1 MVTQKNVRCVINRSV
16 DSEFNCLSKRKY
28 KVKNPLI
35 ESTKAGMPSGINE
48 KRDISPPL
56 FQ

>member
-1 MVTQKNVRCVINRSV
+1 MVTQNNVRCVIYRSV
-16 DSEFNCLSKRKY
+16 CLSKRKY

>member
-1 MVTQKNVRCVINRSV
+1 MVTQKNVRCVIYRSV

-35 ESTKAGMPSGINE
+35 KSTKAGMPSGINE